1 MATKPQGIGKNEPE
15 HDEASLVVLGE
26 LPPPAASFAVKA
38 SDLEAIRTAVV
49 DAAAVS
55 AGAESGNR
63 RAARRQRNVAT
74 ESEFGA
80 WSGAIEETGDGE
92 YAIPPSGRPII
103 VGATS
108 QMAFARSPRIT
119 RSQQMRRILVDGDFA
134 DRRCRKAIR
143 HSRLDH
149 RRRASEE

>member
-1 MATKPQGIGKNEPE
+1 MPKWPPSTSFATTSMANGTTPSNRTHPKIERLIP
-15 HDEASLVVLGE
+15 DR
-26 LPPPAASFAVKA
+26 SFAVKA

-80 WSGAIEETGDGE
+80 WSGAIEETGGGE

-108 QMAFARSPRIT
+108 QMAFAR
-119 RSQQMRRILVDGDFA
+119 
-134 DRRCRKAIR
+134 
-143 HSRLDH
+143 
-149 RRRASEE
+149 